1 MTRRVRVT
9 GAGRGAGAAPP
20 PKLNRWRNESNA
32 INQLINQRDKAD
44 DQASSEQPAAL
55 RDPGERRLHSERE
68 RE

>member
-55 RDPGERRLHSERE
+55 ASKKKNKL
-68 RE
+68 